1 MKTEFLKELG
11 LSQEVIDKVMAE
23 NGKDIAA
30 EQAKT
35 AAKVGELGTANQMI
49 KDLQEAAKKFDGVDV
64 GKLKTDLADLQTR
77 YDTDVAKERAKAD
90 NLQKEYGL
98 KDALKAAG
106 VADPDY
112 LIFKHGGVEK
122 FAFGS
127 DGKAI
132 GLDDIT
138 KPYRENSPHL
148 FVDSKP
154 SAPAKT
160 GMRQTGTEMVNERKD
175 EANAAFRS
183 LFGKE

>member
-1 MKTEFLKELG
+1 MKTDFLKELG
-11 LSQEVIDKVMAE
+11 LSQENIDKIMAE

-35 AAKVGELGTANQMI
+35 TAKTGELATANQTI
-49 KDLQEAAKKFDGVDV
+49 KDLQETVKKFDGVDV
-64 GKLKTDLADLQTR
+64 GKLKQDLTDLQTK
-77 YDTDVAKERAKAD
+77 YDTDTAAERMKAD

-98 KDALKAAG
+98 KDALKASG
-106 VADPDY
+106 VSDPEY

-122 FAFGS
+122 FAFGT
-127 DGKAI
+127 DGKPI

-138 KPYRENSPHL
+138 KPYRESSPHL
-148 FVDSKP
+148 FTESKP
-154 SAPAKT
+154 AAPART
-160 GMRQTGTEMVNERKD
+160 GMRQTGTEMVNEKKD